1 MKSIAI
7 AIGTLLHT
15 VLYAPLEALGYTHP
29 LHPIFVHLTIGTIVA
44 AFIFDYVAW
53 IFGKPRLY
61 TTARHNLVFAF
72 PSYVVTG
79 LVGLADWSANY
90 RVASLNP
97 SSNTV
102 MFAFGMKFVLSGVL
116 LILFVATYFVFKK
129 RGEGDLLRHLFY
141 LLLFLNVVGLGF
153 FGGNVIFG

>member
-7 AIGTLLHT
+7 AVGRALHA
-15 VLYAPLEALGYTHP
+15 VLYAPLKAIGYTHP
-29 LHPIFVHLTIGTIVA
+29 IHPIFVHLTIGTIVA
-44 AFIFDYVAW
+44 AFLFDYIAW

-61 TTARHNLVFAF
+61 TTARHNLVLAF

-79 LVGLADWSANY
+79 LVGLADWSTNY
-90 RVASLNP
+90 QVFSLNP
-97 SSNTV
+97 SSNPV

-116 LILFVATYFVFKK
+116 LLLFVAAYFVFRLRK
-129 RGEGDLLRHLFY
+129 EDDILRHLLY

-153 FGGNVIFG
+153 FGGNIIYG